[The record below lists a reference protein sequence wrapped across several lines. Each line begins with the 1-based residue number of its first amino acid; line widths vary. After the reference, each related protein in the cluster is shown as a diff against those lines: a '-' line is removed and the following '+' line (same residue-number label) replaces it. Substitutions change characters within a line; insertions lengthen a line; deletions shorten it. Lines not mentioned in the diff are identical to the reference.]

1 MSAEVQQQP
10 KSDQKRSEGKGQN
23 RHNRRFHPGQETKKK
38 DPDAVPILKYG
49 PNNNFMRFREAL
61 SKKALEEYGTLGK
74 LILKGKI
81 EEPEELNRTL
91 YDLDNEYEKLDYL
104 EELKTYR
111 KLKNDQREK
120 KPKLYATTLKYLSE
134 ESLEAVKRTKEW
146 SEVKDNVDPEKLWSI
161 IVDKHRVH
169 LTSEV
174 AAVVKLEARNQLQSL
189 RQGGFESII
198 SYKQRYTNPLKAYHC
213 QGNPEKDD
221 SDQAMDFFHGLD
233 NGRYA
238 EFKVQYLNGL
248 QAGSIVAPKDLNTM
262 FTLAN
267 NWLKPKALAGGGY
280 ASTYATRVDNVE
292 KKQEGKKDTKNE

>member
-10 KSDQKRSEGKGQN
+10 KSDQKKSEGKGRN
-23 RHNRRFHPGQETKKK
+23 RHNRRFHPGQETKRK

-81 EEPEELNRTL
+81 EEPEEPNRTL

-120 KPKLYATTLKYLSE
+120 KPKLYATILKYLSK

-146 SEVKDNVDPEKLWSI
+146 SEVEDNMDPKKL
-161 IVDKHRVH
+161 
-169 LTSEV
+169 
-174 AAVVKLEARNQLQSL
+174 
-189 RQGGFESII
+189 
-198 SYKQRYTNPLKAYHC
+198 
-213 QGNPEKDD
+213 
-221 SDQAMDFFHGLD
+221 
-233 NGRYA
+233 
-238 EFKVQYLNGL
+238 
-248 QAGSIVAPKDLNTM
+248 
-262 FTLAN
+262 
-267 NWLKPKALAGGGY
+267 
-280 ASTYATRVDNVE
+280 
-292 KKQEGKKDTKNE
+292 